1 MPLCSNLWLNYGLKG
16 DKTLRRARLI
26 TTLSILLFLTNCAG
40 LQRDHVQLDPLG
52 CQKQTA
58 PMPAAEQS
66 QFSALTD
73 THTLTCALAGL
84 RDNQDPAVRR
94 TSLGSRLCLY
104 LAERERNPE
113 KREKLAS
120 EGVDFAEAAV
130 AEGGG
135 NDGEVHYYLAANL
148 GLAVREHITVAVQN
162 LGRLEDEMKQA
173 VALSPDIDDGGPL
186 RLLGALY
193 LKAPAWPNGVGDS
206 DKALELLKKA
216 VVKHPG
222 HPLNHLFYA
231 QALWDEDEEANLAQ
245 VKAEFARGKKLLDEG
260 NWGYSKQAWQKEFD
274 EFQQELG
281 DAGSISKA
289 FE

>member
-1 MPLCSNLWLNYGLKG
+1 M
-16 DKTLRRARLI
+16 
-26 TTLSILLFLTNCAG
+26 LLLLTNCAG
-40 LQRDHVQLDPLG
+40 LQRDHVQFDRLSDCP
-52 CQKQTA
+52 QQTSA
-58 PMPAAEQS
+58 MLVAKQS
-66 QFSALTD
+66 QFSALSD
-73 THTLTCALAGL
+73 SYTLTCTLAVL
-84 RDNQDPAVRR
+84 RANQDSMLRR

-104 LAERERNPE
+104 LAERESNPE
-113 KREKLAS
+113 KREKLAV

-130 AEGGG
+130 AQGGG

-206 DKALELLKKA
+206 DKALELLKQA

-245 VKAEFARGKKLLDEG
+245 VKAEFARGKKLLAKG
-260 NWGYSKQAWQKEFD
+260 NWGYSKALWQKEFD
-274 EFQQELG
+274 AFQQELG
-281 DAGSISKA
+281 DAGLISKGY
-289 FE
+289 

>member
-1 MPLCSNLWLNYGLKG
+1 MGEVKILH
-16 DKTLRRARLI
+16 RARFI
-26 TTLSILLFLTNCAG
+26 ATLSMLLLLMNCAG
-40 LQRDHVQLDPLG
+40 LQRDHVQFDRLSG
-52 CQKQTA
+52 CPQQTSA
-58 PMPAAEQS
+58 MLVAKQS
-66 QFSALTD
+66 QFSALSD
-73 THTLTCALAGL
+73 THTLTCALAVL
-84 RDNQDPAVRR
+84 RGSQDPAARR
-94 TSLGSRLCLY
+94 ISLGSRLCLY
-104 LAERERNPE
+104 LAERESNPD
-113 KREKLAS
+113 KREKLAA

-135 NDGEVHYYLAANL
+135 SDGEVHYYLAANL

-173 VALSPDIDDGGPL
+173 AALSPDIDDGGPL

-206 DKALELLKKA
+206 DKALALLKKA
-216 VVKHPG
+216 VAKHPE

-245 VKAEFARGKKLLDEG
+245 VKAEFALGKKLLAKG
-260 NWGYSKQAWQKEFD
+260 NWGYSKAPWQKEFD

-281 DAGSISKA
+281 DAGLIPRVI
-289 FE
+289 E